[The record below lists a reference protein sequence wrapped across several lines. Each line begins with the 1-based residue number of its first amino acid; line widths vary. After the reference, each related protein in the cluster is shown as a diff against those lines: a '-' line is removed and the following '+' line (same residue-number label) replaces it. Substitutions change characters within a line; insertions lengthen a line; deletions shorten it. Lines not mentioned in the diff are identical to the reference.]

1 MQITKSRFIVV
12 VAVVVIASVITFLMA
27 STTLAQDDAALESVA
42 VIGTIQTAL
51 GCDSE
56 DDVSCEAAQLEPDET
71 STLWINSFRLPAG
84 SYTYSAALNGDT
96 TPIGEPIALELDQ
109 EQTVTIWY
117 MPETGWLADNV
128 NAWLAMV
135 PGNYQNEA
143 GCPDLDLDDSG
154 NPGDWAPGCSLTM
167 LQDVDGDGIYV
178 FATAVLPGGNY
189 EAKVAIDRSWTEN
202 YGANGAAGGANIPF
216 SVAEDGK
223 PVTFTWD
230 SESKEL
236 KIEVEGAPKGN
247 LNQAT
252 AHWVSADTILTNW
265 DIAAD
270 TTYSLIVD
278 ATGNLSAAA
287 AGIEGGSPIELTVNP
302 DGVSAEIAARFPHLA
317 TFNAL
322 TLPADQLPIVPDLL
336 RGQVV
341 LVATDADDALID
353 ATGLQIPGVI
363 DDLYS
368 YDGELGVSWADGV
381 PTLRVWAPTA
391 QLVELVRYADVSAES
406 GETIPM
412 TRDAAS
418 GVWSATGTEDWNGSY
433 YNYNV
438 RVFAPT
444 EGAIVNNLVTDPY
457 SVNLSANSTRSQI
470 IDLTDS
476 SLKPD
481 GWDDIAKPSLAAPE
495 DIVLYELHMRDFS
508 VTDETVPEADRGTF
522 RAFTHTDSNG
532 MTHLRNLAAAGL
544 THLHLLP
551 TFDIATINENK
562 DEWRAPLDS
571 YLAGFSADSD
581 KQQAAIYNLRDED
594 GFNWGYDPLHYT
606 VPEGSYSTNPNTTAR
621 ITEYRE
627 MVQALNENGL
637 RMVMDVVYNHTNA
650 GGQSEKSV
658 LDRIVPGYYHR
669 LDVNGAIANSTCC
682 ANTATEHDMMRK
694 LMIDS
699 VVTWAK
705 AYKVDGFRFD
715 LMGHHMVE
723 DMLAVRAALDALT
736 LENDGVD
743 GKAIYLYGE
752 GWNFGE
758 VANNARGVNATQLNM
773 AGTGIGTFNDRIRD
787 AVRGGNPFGGQQEQ
801 GFATGLYTDPNETQG
816 SSGAQLANL
825 LQFSDQIRVGLA
837 GNLADYAF
845 VSATGDSV
853 TGKEVD
859 YNGSPAGY
867 TGDPQEHISYVSAHD
882 NETLFDAIQ
891 YKAPLATSMAERV
904 RMQNLA
910 LDIVMLS
917 QGVPF
922 FHAGSDMLRSK
933 DMDRDSYNSGDW
945 FNRLDFTMQSNNWG
959 VGLPVADKNESQ
971 WPVMQLLLAN
981 PDMQPT
987 PEDIA
992 ANAAHF
998 QEMLAI
1004 RKSSPL
1010 FRLQSAEAISERLQ
1024 FHNTGPDQ
1032 IPGLIVMSISDPDEA
1047 DVVVLFNGTNEEQ
1060 AFAIADRA
1068 DSAMQLHPI
1077 QQESAD
1083 ERVRSADFDG
1093 GTFTVPA
1100 RTTAVFVE
1108 SALESAEPVAEAA
1121 PTPQTAPDEEPTAA
1135 PAATTA
1141 PAPTPAAT
1149 ESDTESA
1156 ESDDTAALVMGLGML
1171 AIVVIIVALVMR
1183 GRSDNEQT

>member
-1 MQITKSRFIVV
+1 MHKNKFWITGIFIGIFLLAVPVSAQIADEPT
-12 VAVVVIASVITFLMA
+12 AVTVIG
-27 STTLAQDDAALESVA
+27 SVA
-42 VIGTIQTAL
+42 TAL
-51 GCDSE
+51 GCDGE
-56 DDVSCEAAQLEPDET
+56 DDASCEAAQLEPDET
-71 STLWINSFRLPAG
+71 GTLWINSFRLPAG
-84 SYTYSAALNGDT
+84 SYTYSAALNGDP
-96 TPIGEPIALELDQ
+96 TPIGEPLALEISQ

-117 MPETGWLADNV
+117 VPESGWLADNV

-143 GCPDLDLDDSG
+143 GCPDLAIDDSG
-154 NPGDWAPGCSLTM
+154 SPGDWAPGCSLTL

-178 FATAVLPGGNY
+178 FTTSTLPAGNY

-216 SVAEDGK
+216 SVPEDGK
-223 PVTFTWD
+223 LVTFTWD
-230 SESKEL
+230 SESKEME
-236 KIEVEGAPKGN
+236 IEVEGAPKGN

-265 DIAAD
+265 DIADDA
-270 TTYSLIVD
+270 TYSLVVD
-278 ATGNLSAAA
+278 ANGNLTTTET
-287 AGIEGGSPIELTVNP
+287 GIEGGSIIPLAVNSN
-302 DGVSAEIAARFPHLA
+302 GVADEIAARFPHLA
-317 TFNAL
+317 TFNVL
-322 TLPADQLPIVPDLL
+322 TLPSEQLPIVPDLL

-341 LVATDADDALID
+341 LTATDAEGALID

-368 YDGELGVSWADGV
+368 YDGELGVSWENGV

-391 QLVELVRYADVSAES
+391 QLVELVLYDSISAET

-412 TRDAAS
+412 TRDADT
-418 GVWSATGTEDWNGSY
+418 GVWSVTGTEDWSGSY

-438 RVFAPT
+438 RVFAPS
-444 EGAIVNNLVTDPY
+444 EGVIVDNLVTDPY
-457 SVNLSANSTRSQI
+457 SVNLSANSIRSQI
-470 IDLTDS
+470 LDLADA
-476 SLKPD
+476 SLKPE
-481 GWDDIAKPSLAAPE
+481 GWDDIAKPPLAAPE

-508 VTDETVPEADRGTF
+508 VNDESVPEVDRGTF

-532 MTHLRNLAAAGL
+532 MTHLRNLAEAGL

-606 VPEGSYSTNPNTTAR
+606 VPEGSYSTDPNTTAR
-621 ITEYRE
+621 IIEYRE

-637 RMVMDVVYNHTNA
+637 RVVMDVVYNHTNA
-650 GGQSEKSV
+650 GGQAEKSV

-705 AYKVDGFRFD
+705 EYKVDGFRFD

-723 DMLAVRAALDALT
+723 DMLAVREALNALT

-743 GKAIYLYGE
+743 GKSIYIYGE

-773 AGTGIGTFNDRIRD
+773 AGTGIGSFNDRIRD

-816 SSGAQLANL
+816 SSGAQLASL

-845 VSATGDSV
+845 VSATGDLV
-853 TGKEVD
+853 TGSEID
-859 YNGSPAGY
+859 YNGSPTGY
-867 TGDPQEHISYVSAHD
+867 TADPQEHISYVSAHD

-891 YKAPLATSMAERV
+891 YKAPLATSTAERT

-971 WPVMQLLLAN
+971 WPVMQPLLAN
-981 PDMQPT
+981 PDLKPT

-992 ANAAHF
+992 ANATHF

-1010 FRLQSAEAISERLQ
+1010 FRLQSAEAIADSLQ

-1047 DVVVLFNGTNEEQ
+1047 DVIVLFNGTNEQQ
-1060 AFAIADRA
+1060 AFTIDERA

-1083 ERVRSADFDG
+1083 ERVRSAGFDS

-1100 RTTAVFVE
+1100 RTTAVFIEGV
-1108 SALESAEPVAEAA
+1108 LESSAITEPVAETE
-1121 PTPQTAPDEEPTAA
+1121 PTAEADANEEPTAA
-1135 PAATTA
+1135 PASTAA
-1141 PAPTPAAT
+1141 PAPTPVASAS
-1149 ESDTESA
+1149 ENDTDSA
-1156 ESDDTAALVMGLGML
+1156 ESNNTAALAIGLGML

-1183 GRSDNEQT
+1183 GGSEANQS